1 MHDIAEF
8 LIAHD
13 PFASLEPETVG
24 RLAERAEIEYFEAG
38 TTIFRLG
45 SDPPDA
51 MWVIRTGAVELVEG
65 GRVLDLLEEGEP
77 FGHPWMLA
85 GLPTGWEARARE
97 NSLCYRLPAAEVIPL
112 LSTPAGLRSMARAL
126 MKSPR
131 PGGPPTPRTEGFDA
145 ADEPVRTMIR
155 KRPVI
160 CSPDVPLRD
169 AAARMDVEGVSS
181 IVVELGDG
189 DLGIV
194 TDRDVR
200 SRVVA
205 AGRSLDTP
213 VAEVMTAPAFAA
225 DAEQKTSDLLL
236 AMLERGI
243 RHVPVLS
250 PRRQLVGVVT
260 DIDLLS
266 AQTRTPI
273 TLRRAIADADDLGAL
288 ARTAEQ
294 VRPTVIAMHNAGL
307 EAPRVSEILSVIV
320 DSLFRRA
327 IELEIADQ
335 GPPPVDFGWLSLGS
349 FGRREAVPS
358 SDIDT
363 GMVWSTRYD
372 EDPEQYMHRLAGA
385 VIDELGRMGW
395 RPDAHGVTATGIV
408 SSSSMQQ
415 WRTAILSWLRGPV
428 SEQAMI
434 AISIVLDARQIYG
447 PDERGLDVPS
457 LLRDAHPRDNRLR
470 LLLRL
475 ALANRPPT
483 GFLRDIVVERSGEH
497 AGRFDIKHGG
507 LLPVVNI
514 ARYAAFVADARI
526 TSTTERLRA
535 AAEAGTLPES
545 DADTLEAAFELFCE
559 LRLEH
564 QVRQLERD
572 VEPDDRIDPKTLD
585 SLTRRYLREAFRAV
599 TSVQRALSTELAWK
613 P

>member
-1 MHDIAEF
+1 MHDVAEF

-38 TTIFRLG
+38 TTIFREG

-112 LSTPAGLRSMARAL
+112 LSTPAGLRSMARVL
-126 MKSPR
+126 MESPR
-131 PGGPPTPRTEGFDA
+131 PGGPPTPRTEALDA
-145 ADEPVRTMIR
+145 TDEPVRTLIR

-181 IVVELGDG
+181 ILVELGNG

-225 DAEQKTSDLLL
+225 GADQKASDLLL
-236 AMLERGI
+236 SMLERGI

-260 DIDLLS
+260 DLDLLS

-273 TLRRAIADADDLGAL
+273 TLRRAIADAEDLEAL
-288 ARTAEQ
+288 RRTAEQ

-307 EAPRVSEILSVIV
+307 EAPRVSEILSVLV
-320 DSLFRRA
+320 DSLFRRV
-327 IELEIADQ
+327 IELEFADQ

-372 EDPEQYMHRLAGA
+372 EDPEEYMHRLAGA

-395 RPDAHGVTATGIV
+395 RPDEHGVTATGIV

-447 PDERGLDVPS
+447 PDEPGLNVPS

-514 ARYAAFVADARI
+514 ARYAAFLAHARI

-535 AAEAGTLPES
+535 AAEAGTLSES
-545 DADTLEAAFELFCE
+545 DADTLEAAFELFSE

-572 VEPDDRIDPKTLD
+572 AEPDDRIDPKTLD
-585 SLTRRYLREAFRAV
+585 PLTRRYLREAFRAV
-599 TSVQRALSTELAWK
+599 ASVQRALSTELAWK